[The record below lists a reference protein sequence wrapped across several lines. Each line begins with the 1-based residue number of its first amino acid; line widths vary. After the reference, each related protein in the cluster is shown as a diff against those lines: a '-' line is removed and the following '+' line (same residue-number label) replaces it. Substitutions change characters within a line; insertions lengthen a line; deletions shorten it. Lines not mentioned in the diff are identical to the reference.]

1 MNPENNTK
9 QILIEAAY
17 HMILEKGAENIRVR
31 DLAKRVGCS
40 PAALYKHFESLDYLL
55 ALASVRFLQPYIEEL
70 EENLKNADDII
81 EAQINAWRLFNKYA
95 FMHPYIFLNLFW
107 GTMRNELESILQ
119 EYLKMYPVFVEGSNT
134 AMFYCSIF
142 SGCIEDR
149 DYIWFRRAAAE
160 GRLSYDDAEYV
171 SQINCLIARGLLSEY
186 INSPKDSEAY
196 QKAVAHCNSLI
207 EKNIRLYLI

>member
-9 QILIEAAY
+9 KMLIETAY
-17 HMILEKGAENIRVR
+17 NMILEKGAENIRVR
-31 DLAKRVGCS
+31 DLSKRVGCS

-81 EAQINAWRLFNKYA
+81 EAEINAWRLFNKYA

-107 GTMRNELESILQ
+107 GNIRNDLESILQ

-149 DYIWFRRAAAE
+149 DYIWLKME
-160 GRLSYDDAEYV
+160 
-171 SQINCLIARGLLSEY
+171 Q
-186 INSPKDSEAY
+186 
-196 QKAVAHCNSLI
+196 
-207 EKNIRLYLI
+207 

>member
-1 MNPENNTK
+1 MNQENNTK
-9 QILIEAAY
+9 QMLIEAAY
-17 HMILEKGAENIRVR
+17 NMILEMGAENIRVR
-31 DLAKRVGCS
+31 DLSKRVGCS
-40 PAALYKHFESLDYLL
+40 PAALYKHFDSLDYLL
-55 ALASVRFLQPYIEEL
+55 AFASVRFLKPYIEEL

-107 GTMRNELESILQ
+107 GNIRNDLESILQ

-186 INSPKDSEAY
+186 SNSPKDPDTY
-196 QKAVAHCNSLI
+196 KKAVSHCNSLI
-207 EKNIRLYLI
+207 EKNIRMYLI